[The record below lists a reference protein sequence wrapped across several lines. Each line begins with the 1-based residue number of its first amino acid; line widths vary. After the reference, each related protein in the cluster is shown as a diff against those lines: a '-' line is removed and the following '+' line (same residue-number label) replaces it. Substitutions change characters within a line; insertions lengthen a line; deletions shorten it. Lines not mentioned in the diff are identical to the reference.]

1 MEVNELR
8 VRSPFLFLLS
18 LVHTHCAILGRRSPA
33 VSMGS
38 GAAGEPEPVPRELTL
53 YRRRAN
59 PPPLLYPRAVVYR
72 KMCVNGNGF

>member
-18 LVHTHCAILGRRSPA
+18 PVFTHCAILGRRSPA

-53 YRRRAN
+53 YSRAN
-59 PPPLLYPRAVVYR
+59 PPPLLYPCAVVYR
-72 KMCVNGNGF
+72 KMCVDENGF